1 MRLSSPTQRTPAVAA
16 MFALVACASAVS
28 SVAGCASAPFLFLFM
43 AGCASA
49 PATPEPP
56 SKVANAGIEPCAS
69 LARKLCEELGP
80 SSESCRSTMGVVTFL
95 PDRACEEGLTNFA
108 ESQKRVRELR
118 ASCES
123 LASAVCTELGEDSES
138 CTALRADLPNIPPGH
153 CAALLRDQ
161 DQIIAALKTRE
172 TLDEPLTEERW
183 RALTTSPAP
192 SFGAP
197 DARVTVVEFSDFQC
211 PYCAEAARTLK
222 KLKEKH
228 GATVRVIFRQ
238 YPLPFH
244 ERAQAAALA
253 ALAAHAQNKFW
264 EYHDL
269 LFENQGALDAPDL
282 ESYAERLKLD
292 VAKFREA
299 SADATVANLVTSDV
313 ALGDSVNVRGTPTV
327 FVNGK
332 RLANGV
338 DYEAVSAAVDEALA
352 GH

>member
-1 MRLSSPTQRTPAVAA
+1 MRLSESFGALPGRPAVVLVMLAA
-16 MFALVACASAVS
+16 AA
-28 SVAGCASAPFLFLFM
+28 ASAPLLLSS
-43 AGCASA
+43 GCASA
-49 PATPEPP
+49 PATPEPA
-56 SKVANAGIEPCAS
+56 SKVKSAGIEPCAS
-69 LARKLCEELGP
+69 LARKLCDELGP

-95 PDRACEEGLTNFA
+95 PDRACEEGLAGFEETR
-108 ESQKRVRELR
+108 KRVQELR

-123 LASAVCTELGEDSES
+123 LATAVCTELGAESES
-138 CTALRADLPNIPPGH
+138 CAALRADLPNIPPGH

-172 TLDEPLTEERW
+172 ALDAPLTEERW
-183 RALTTSPAP
+183 RALTTAPAP
-192 SFGAP
+192 SVGAP
-197 DARVTVVEFSDFQC
+197 DARVTIVEFSDFQC

-222 KLKEKH
+222 KLKEAH
-228 GATVRVIFRQ
+228 GANVRVIFRH

-244 ERAQAAALA
+244 ERAQAAAQA

-269 LFENQGALDAPDL
+269 LFDNQSALAPQDL

-299 SADATVANLVTSDV
+299 SVDQAVANLITSDV

-338 DYEAVSAAVDEALA
+338 DYDAVSAAVDEALA
-352 GH
+352 N

>member
-1 MRLSSPTQRTPAVAA
+1 MMSSLIRRALAVVALLAVAA
-16 MFALVACASAVS
+16 CAST
-28 SVAGCASAPFLFLFM
+28 
-43 AGCASA
+43 
-49 PATPEPP
+49 PAAKEPQ

-69 LARKLCEELGP
+69 LARKLCDELGP

-95 PDRACEEGLTNFA
+95 PDRACEEGLANFP
-108 ESQKRVRELR
+108 ESQKRVRDLR

-123 LASAVCTELGEDSES
+123 LATAVCAELGQDSES
-138 CTALRADLPNIPPGH
+138 CSALRADLPNIPPGH

-172 TLDEPLTEERW
+172 ALDEPLTEERW
-183 RALTTSPAP
+183 RALTSAPAP

-197 DARVTVVEFSDFQC
+197 DARVTIVEFSDFQC
-211 PYCAEAARTLK
+211 PYCAEAARTMK
-222 KLKEKH
+222 KVKEAH
-228 GATVRVIFRQ
+228 GAAVRVIFRQ

-244 ERAQAAALA
+244 ERAQAAAQA

-269 LFENQGALDAPDL
+269 LFENQGALAASDL
-282 ESYAERLKLD
+282 EGYAERLKLD
-292 VAKFREA
+292 VGKFREA
-299 SADATVANLVTSDV
+299 SVDAAVANLITSDV

-338 DYEAVSAAVDEALA
+338 DYEAVSAAVEEALTA
-352 GH
+352 Q

>member
-1 MRLSSPTQRTPAVAA
+1 MRSLSSFVALLLA
-16 MFALVACASAVS
+16 A
-28 SVAGCASAPFLFLFM
+28 
-43 AGCASA
+43 CASA
-49 PATPEPP
+49 PAAPQAA

-95 PDRACEEGLTNFA
+95 PDRACEEGLANFA
-108 ESQKRVRELR
+108 EAQQRVRDLR

-123 LASAVCTELGEDSES
+123 LAAAVCSELGDESES

-172 TLDEPLTEERW
+172 ALDAPLTEEQW
-183 RALTTSPAP
+183 RVLTSAPAP

-197 DARVTVVEFSDFQC
+197 DARVTIVEFSDFQC
-211 PYCAEAARTLK
+211 PYCAEAARTMK
-222 KLKEKH
+222 KIKETH
-228 GATVRVIFRQ
+228 GTKVRVIFRH

-244 ERAQAAALA
+244 ERAQAAAQA

-269 LFENQGALDAPDL
+269 LFEHQSALAAQDL
-282 ESYAERLKLD
+282 ESYAEQLKLD

-299 SADATVANLVTSDV
+299 SVDSTVASLISSDV
-313 ALGDSVNVRGTPTV
+313 ALGDAVNVRGTPTV

-338 DYEAVSAAVDEALA
+338 DYDAVSTAVDEALA
-352 GH
+352 N

>member
-1 MRLSSPTQRTPAVAA
+1 MRSSFLFAPALRVSGLAFTGGLCA
-16 MFALVACASAVS
+16 MLALAACAT
-28 SVAGCASAPFLFLFM
+28 
-43 AGCASA
+43 A
-49 PATPEPP
+49 PAAPEPA
-56 SKVANAGIEPCAS
+56 SKVANAGIEPCPT

-80 SSESCRSTMGVVTFL
+80 SSESCRSTMGVITFL
-95 PDRACEEGLTNFA
+95 PDKACEEGLSNFA
-108 ESQKRVRELR
+108 EAQKRVRELR

-123 LASAVCTELGEDSES
+123 LATAVCGELGDDSES

-172 TLDEPLTEERW
+172 ALDAPLSEPQW
-183 RALTTSPAP
+183 RALTSGPAP
-192 SFGAP
+192 SYGAP
-197 DARVTVVEFSDFQC
+197 DARVTIVEFSDFQC

-222 KLKEKH
+222 KLKETH
-228 GATVRVIFRQ
+228 GQSVRVIFRH

-244 ERAQAAALA
+244 EHAQAAAQA

-269 LFENQGALDAPDL
+269 LFAHQSALDPQDL
-282 ESYAERLKLD
+282 ESYAEQLKLD

-299 SADATVANLVTSDV
+299 SVDDTVANLISADV
-313 ALGDSVNVRGTPTV
+313 ALGDAVNVRGTPTV

-338 DYEAVSAAVDEALA
+338 DYDAVSEAVDEALSA
-352 GH
+352 AN